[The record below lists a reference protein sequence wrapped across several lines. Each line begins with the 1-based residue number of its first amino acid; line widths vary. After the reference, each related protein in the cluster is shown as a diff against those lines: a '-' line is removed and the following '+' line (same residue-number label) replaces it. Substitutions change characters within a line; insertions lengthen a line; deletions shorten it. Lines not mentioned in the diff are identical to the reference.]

1 MGRFYPLAFIDLN
14 ALMLLSSNA
23 YLYFAL
29 NAVLI
34 FIIYFVFLSF
44 LDLLLGEGKNLIKFI
59 CVLLCIL
66 NPAFSLVMSGICY
79 PERLLSVFL
88 CFFIFF
94 SYKFFESNNLRY
106 AFFGLISANLS
117 LYLKESAICI
127 IGGFAFSYL
136 VINLVIKNKLNKR
149 VLFYNLVLLFSVG
162 IFLFIYLFFI
172 KPQIESIYAIGRDT
186 SLISNILYISKGLF
200 RFILND
206 SLILLLIPFFVFLT
220 FFYLLKKKT
229 FLNPFLDSLNL
240 AAFLYL
246 VLFLKLQLFTTYY
259 YLMPMYFVCMGGIA
273 YFYIH
278 KNLNLR
284 GLSFII
290 LFLLFS
296 NTIPQSL
303 SLLSNIKSQA
313 IIFDKTLL
321 FMREYINASPSKVNI
336 YFEKNGRGG
345 EYQTHYW
352 AFFIQYLQN
361 IYNVPSYKFD
371 VLVKDEDTY
380 KSFGAS
386 NWYLDESSPF
396 SIYKDSNISTP
407 KSKDIII
414 VNNFSNLRYFD
425 LNLFS
430 QYELLYKTN
439 YFGLPFINLISLA
452 KFIFSNFANKNTL
465 FKNIIG
471 NENIFKLPINTYIFR
486 VK

>member
-1 MGRFYPLAFIDLN
+1 
-14 ALMLLSSNA
+14 
-23 YLYFAL
+23 
-29 NAVLI
+29 
-34 FIIYFVFLSF
+34 
-44 LDLLLGEGKNLIKFI
+44 
-59 CVLLCIL
+59 
-66 NPAFSLVMSGICY
+66 
-79 PERLLSVFL
+79 
-88 CFFIFF
+88 
-94 SYKFFESNNLRY
+94 
-106 AFFGLISANLS
+106 
-117 LYLKESAICI
+117 
-127 IGGFAFSYL
+127 
-136 VINLVIKNKLNKR
+136 
-149 VLFYNLVLLFSVG
+149 
-162 IFLFIYLFFI
+162 
-172 KPQIESIYAIGRDT
+172 
-186 SLISNILYISKGLF
+186 
-200 RFILND
+200 
-206 SLILLLIPFFVFLT
+206 
-220 FFYLLKKKT
+220 
-229 FLNPFLDSLNL
+229 
-240 AAFLYL
+240 
-246 VLFLKLQLFTTYY
+246 
-259 YLMPMYFVCMGGIA
+259 MPMYFVCMGGIA

-386 NWYLDESSPF
+386 NWYLDENSPF
-396 SIYKDSNISTP
+396 SIYKDSNISIP
-407 KSKDIII
+407 KSKDIVI

-430 QYELLYKTN
+430 EYELLYKTN
-439 YFGLPFINLISLA
+439 YFGLPSINLISIS
-452 KFIFSNFANKNTL
+452 KFTFSLFANKNNL
-465 FKNIIG
+465 SKNIIG